1 MKSPACTVRRMRA
14 HRKERERA
22 VIGGKNLKYQGASG
36 QSSQDGRDAGQQRMV
51 SNEANV
57 SVSPTASG
65 QKAHQSLPTG
75 AVSHDRDRL
84 AVNVAIGNH
93 RFTHGIGE
101 ILYTLKAFFSRL
113 SSSYEVT
120 VSADLKPG
128 CTNVLIDEFSVI
140 ETASYLQKFK
150 SDHPGT
156 KFVIVATEFIT
167 PVRLFGLQLGE
178 TFNYFDPWEDLRYGF
193 DLIGHRLGLTRP
205 PPYMYARYLGFCRA
219 LRLADFVVAVHPAIV
234 DALLPLAAKM
244 DHWVAAPV
252 HLYPEIN
259 PHQIAANP
267 HLRRWP
273 AGFVMTGT
281 QTAFRRKTID
291 KLRLSCQIA
300 GIHGRVV
307 HHLSFDKAGAFALH
321 NGLIEFPFE
330 KLGVQADEDRK
341 PESHNANA
349 ESELKY
355 LFNLNPPQRAN
366 WPYSSPM
373 RVLRAVLYGQIP
385 LVTRR
390 FGDHEIEALAKLWN
404 PDTSDSRVISDL
416 WLEAT
421 LERESLIERHIA
433 AISEYNGIAQQ
444 KNATA
449 NLAFQAL

>member
-1 MKSPACTVRRMRA
+1 M
-14 HRKERERA
+14 
-22 VIGGKNLKYQGASG
+22 KYQGASG

-93 RFTHGIGE
+93 RYAHGIGE

-113 SSSYEVT
+113 SSFYEVT
-120 VSADLKPG
+120 YSIDLKPDV
-128 CTNVLIDEFSVI
+128 TNVLIDEFSLL
-140 ETASYLQKFK
+140 ETIGFLQEFK
-150 SDHPGT
+150 KTYPGT

-167 PVRLFGLQLGE
+167 PIRLFGLQLGE
-178 TFNYFDPWEDLRYGF
+178 TFNYFDPWEDRKYGF
-193 DLIGHRLGLTRP
+193 EMIGHRLGLARV
-205 PPYMYARYLGFCRA
+205 PPYMRARYLGFYES
-219 LRLADFVVAVHPAIV
+219 LRLADLVIAVHPAIV
-234 DALLPLAAKM
+234 EALLPLAAKM
-244 DHWVAAPV
+244 DRWAAPPV
-252 HLYPEIN
+252 NLYPEISLEQN
-259 PHQIAANP
+259 ALDSRLQE
-267 HLRRWP
+267 WP
-273 AGFVMTGT
+273 AGFVTTGT
-281 QTAFRRKTID
+281 QTRFRRRIIK
-291 KLRLSCQIA
+291 KLLLVSREIGVQGPVFL
-300 GIHGRVV
+300 
-307 HHLSFDKAGAFALH
+307 HLPFDQNAPFSLH
-321 NGLIEFPFE
+321 DGSIEFPFE
-330 KLGVQADEDRK
+330 TLGS
-341 PESHNANA
+341 PI
-349 ESELKY
+349 SEEKRLDIASETGR

-373 RVLRAVLYGQIP
+373 RILRAVLYGQIP

-421 LERESLIERHIA
+421 LERESLIERHVA

-444 KNATA
+444 KNATVD
-449 NLAFQAL
+449 LAFQAL

>member
-1 MKSPACTVRRMRA
+1 M
-14 HRKERERA
+14 
-22 VIGGKNLKYQGASG
+22 KYQGASG

-93 RFTHGIGE
+93 RYAHGIGE

-113 SSSYEVT
+113 SSFYEVT
-120 VSADLKPG
+120 YSIDLKPDV
-128 CTNVLIDEFSVI
+128 TNVLIDEFSLL
-140 ETASYLQKFK
+140 ETIGFLQEFK
-150 SDHPGT
+150 KTYPGT

-167 PVRLFGLQLGE
+167 PIRLFGLQLGE
-178 TFNYFDPWEDLRYGF
+178 TFNYFDPWEDRKYGF
-193 DLIGHRLGLTRP
+193 EMIGHRLGLARV
-205 PPYMYARYLGFCRA
+205 PPYMRARYLGFYES
-219 LRLADFVVAVHPAIV
+219 LRLADLVIAVHPAIV
-234 DALLPLAAKM
+234 EALLPLAAKM
-244 DHWVAAPV
+244 DRWAAPPV
-252 HLYPEIN
+252 NLYPEISLEQN
-259 PHQIAANP
+259 ALDSRLQE
-267 HLRRWP
+267 WP
-273 AGFVMTGT
+273 AGFVTTGT
-281 QTAFRRKTID
+281 QTRFRRRIIK
-291 KLRLSCQIA
+291 KLLLVSREIGVQGPVFL
-300 GIHGRVV
+300 
-307 HHLSFDKAGAFALH
+307 HLPFDQNAPFSLH
-321 NGLIEFPFE
+321 DGSIEFPFE
-330 KLGVQADEDRK
+330 TLGS
-341 PESHNANA
+341 PI
-349 ESELKY
+349 SEEKRLDIASETGR

-373 RVLRAVLYGQIP
+373 RILRAVLYGQIP

-444 KNATA
+444 KNATVD
-449 NLAFQAL
+449 LAFQAL